1 MNRRIMY
8 MVFEKEYFE
17 DEVRDGFYVPA
28 QMKHAWAAQ
37 LEVLNDI
44 DKACTENEIQYFA
57 EWGTLLGA
65 VRHHGFIPWDD
76 DMDICM
82 KRADYEK
89 FLRIYDKIMPE
100 NYTIY
105 NITTDTE
112 TDDFLSRVINGRSIN
127 FDKIH
132 LEKYHGFPYS
142 AGIDIF
148 PLDFIAPDEDDDKYH
163 REVIAIV
170 NTLAK
175 TIRGMQEDESLMTE
189 EAIAD
194 VKEDVKHIEKLCN
207 ITIDE
212 DADLV
217 QQLNILVDR
226 LCGLY
231 TEDESE
237 YITLMPLWLDVN
249 GIWRDGERYRFPK
262 DYYTKTVRLPF
273 ENTTIPVPYAY
284 DKILKTKYGDYKQ
297 FVHEWGTHDYPFY
310 ERQIDILKREDVTI
324 SKEFEC
330 SMQEYEAFKQQK
342 NTVRT
347 ARSILRQ
354 VNDENN
360 TDKKTVVFM
369 PYKSKYWENMEAL
382 WKEYSDNDEYNVVV
396 IPLPYYYKNFDG
408 TADYCEDKGTYPDY
422 VELTT
427 YENYRFEQMNPEKI
441 IIQNPYDEFNM
452 TVTVHPAFYSRNLA
466 IHTDELIYMPYF
478 KTEEIDENDMR
489 AYKWMKEYVT
499 MPGVVYADKVI
510 VQSEN
515 IKKLYVKKLT
525 EFLGEDLQKEW
536 DNKITY

>member
-1 MNRRIMY
+1 
-8 MVFEKEYFE
+8 
-17 DEVRDGFYVPA
+17 
-28 QMKHAWAAQ
+28 
-37 LEVLNDI
+37 
-44 DKACTENEIQYFA
+44 
-57 EWGTLLGA
+57 
-65 VRHHGFIPWDD
+65 
-76 DMDICM
+76 MDICM

-148 PLDFIAPDEDDDKYH
+148 PLDFIAPDEDDDKYQ
-163 REVIAIV
+163 REVIDIV

-249 GIWRDGERYRFPK
+249 GIWRDGERYSFFISIIFIINLSE
-262 DYYTKTVRLPF
+262 YTSCSS
-273 ENTTIPVPYAY
+273 
-284 DKILKTKYGDYKQ
+284 DSILLL
-297 FVHEWGTHDYPFY
+297 
-310 ERQIDILKREDVTI
+310 LKSLI
-324 SKEFEC
+324 FLHA
-330 SMQEYEAFKQQK
+330 AFKFFT
-342 NTVRT
+342 N
-347 ARSILRQ
+347 SY
-354 VNDENN
+354 
-360 TDKKTVVFM
+360 VVSF
-369 PYKSKYWENMEAL
+369 
-382 WKEYSDNDEYNVVV
+382 
-396 IPLPYYYKNFDG
+396 
-408 TADYCEDKGTYPDY
+408 
-422 VELTT
+422 
-427 YENYRFEQMNPEKI
+427 
-441 IIQNPYDEFNM
+441 
-452 TVTVHPAFYSRNLA
+452 
-466 IHTDELIYMPYF
+466 
-478 KTEEIDENDMR
+478 
-489 AYKWMKEYVT
+489 
-499 MPGVVYADKVI
+499 
-510 VQSEN
+510 
-515 IKKLYVKKLT
+515 
-525 EFLGEDLQKEW
+525 
-536 DNKITY
+536 

>member
-148 PLDFIAPDEDDDKYH
+148 PLDFIAPDEDDDKYQ

-284 DKILKTKYGDYKQ
+284 DKILKKKYGDYKQ

>member
-37 LEVLNDI
+37 MEVLNDI
-44 DKACTENEIQYFA
+44 DKACTENGIQYFA

-148 PLDFIAPDEDDDKYH
+148 PLDFIAPDEDDDKYQ

-284 DKILKTKYGDYKQ
+284 DKILKKKYGDYKQ

-310 ERQIDILKREDVTI
+310 ERQIDILKREDITI

-441 IIQNPYDEFNM
+441 VIQNPYDEFNM

>member
-1 MNRRIMY
+1 

-44 DKACTENEIQYFA
+44 DKACTENGIQYFA

-148 PLDFIAPDEDDDKYH
+148 PLDFIAPDEDDDKYQ

-284 DKILKTKYGDYKQ
+284 DLS
-297 FVHEWGTHDYPFY
+297 
-310 ERQIDILKREDVTI
+310 L
-324 SKEFEC
+324 
-330 SMQEYEAFKQQK
+330 
-342 NTVRT
+342 
-347 ARSILRQ
+347 
-354 VNDENN
+354 
-360 TDKKTVVFM
+360 
-369 PYKSKYWENMEAL
+369 
-382 WKEYSDNDEYNVVV
+382 
-396 IPLPYYYKNFDG
+396 
-408 TADYCEDKGTYPDY
+408 
-422 VELTT
+422 
-427 YENYRFEQMNPEKI
+427 
-441 IIQNPYDEFNM
+441 
-452 TVTVHPAFYSRNLA
+452 
-466 IHTDELIYMPYF
+466 IHI
-478 KTEEIDENDMR
+478 
-489 AYKWMKEYVT
+489 
-499 MPGVVYADKVI
+499 
-510 VQSEN
+510 
-515 IKKLYVKKLT
+515 
-525 EFLGEDLQKEW
+525 
-536 DNKITY
+536 